1 MTAKEMGKGLLVWA
15 VIWVAVLAAAAIQ
28 YS

>member
-1 MTAKEMGKGLLVWA
+1 MSPKQKAAGLLVLV
-15 VIWVAVLAAAAIQ
+15 VIWGAVLVASAIQ

>member
-1 MTAKEMGKGLLVWA
+1 MTTKQRAKGLLVWTL
-15 VIWVAVLAAAAIQ
+15 IWAAVLVASAIQ

>member
-1 MTAKEMGKGLLVWA
+1 MTAKQRAKGFLAWTLIWATVLVA
-15 VIWVAVLAAAAIQ
+15 SAIQ

>member
-1 MTAKEMGKGLLVWA
+1 MKTKGLAAGLLVWV
-15 VIWVAVLAAAAIQ
+15 VIWGAVLVASAIQ

>member
-1 MTAKEMGKGLLVWA
+1 MTAKEMGKGLLVWV
-15 VIWVAVLAAAAIQ
+15 VIWAAVLVAAAIQ

>member
-1 MTAKEMGKGLLVWA
+1 MSPKQKAAGLLVWL
-15 VIWVAVLAAAAIQ
+15 VIWVAVLVASAIQ